1 MSLQQFFLVLR
12 ARYKLALLTLLGTV
26 AVTLAVSLLLP
37 ARYTATT
44 AVMVDTKTP
53 DPIAGVI
60 LPALVMPGY
69 MATQMDIVNS
79 YRVAQKVV
87 RTLRLDQNLQAKE
100 QWLEA
105 TNGRGTLEFWLAELL
120 QKKLDVE
127 PSRES
132 SIINIAYTGV
142 DPSFAAAVANAF
154 AQAYIDITI
163 ELKVEPAKQYAQW
176 FGEQGKTLRNNLE
189 KTQNRLS
196 AYQQSKGIVTSDER
210 LDNETFKLNEL
221 STQLTIVQ
229 VRTAD
234 AQSKQKS
241 GSALD
246 TLPEVVQNSLIV
258 SLKSEIARQEA
269 KLQELAENL
278 GKKHPRLQ
286 RQESEI
292 ASLKNTLETETQ
304 KIASGFS
311 TSHAIGKN
319 KEAELRAAIEEQRK
333 KLLQIKRDRDEVAV
347 LTRDVE
353 AAQKAFEA
361 VSQRFNQTSL
371 ESQSTQANV
380 SVLTPATEP
389 IEPSFPKIQLN
400 ILLSIFLGTLLG
412 VGAALMREMLDRRI
426 RSVDDLAEILYLPV
440 LGVIEKVPR
449 RSRGSGQAR
458 LIAP

>member
-60 LPALVMPGY
+60 LPAVVMPGY

-105 TNGRGTLEFWLAELL
+105 TNGRGTLELWLAELL

-278 GKKHPRLQ
+278 GKKHPRLL

-319 KEAELRAAIEEQRK
+319 KEAELRAAI
-333 KLLQIKRDRDEVAV
+333 
-347 LTRDVE
+347 
-353 AAQKAFEA
+353 
-361 VSQRFNQTSL
+361 
-371 ESQSTQANV
+371 
-380 SVLTPATEP
+380 
-389 IEPSFPKIQLN
+389 
-400 ILLSIFLGTLLG
+400 
-412 VGAALMREMLDRRI
+412 
-426 RSVDDLAEILYLPV
+426 
-440 LGVIEKVPR
+440 
-449 RSRGSGQAR
+449 
-458 LIAP
+458 